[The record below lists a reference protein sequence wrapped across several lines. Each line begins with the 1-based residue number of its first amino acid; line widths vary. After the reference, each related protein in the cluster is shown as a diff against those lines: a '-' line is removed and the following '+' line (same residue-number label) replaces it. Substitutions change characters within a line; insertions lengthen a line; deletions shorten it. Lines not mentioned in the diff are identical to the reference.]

1 MYLLEIND
9 NLLYD
14 PFYGRVIFG
23 FNRFEGSQI
32 METAT
37 MKTNDWKEAS
47 FALLAMQWDFKKYLI
62 KLLTF
67 FLLPCKVAQ
76 AKVARVM

>member
-1 MYLLEIND
+1 M
-9 NLLYD
+9 
-14 PFYGRVIFG
+14 IFG

-47 FALLAMQWDFKKYLI
+47 FALLAIQWDLKKYFK
-62 KLLTF
+62 KLLTL